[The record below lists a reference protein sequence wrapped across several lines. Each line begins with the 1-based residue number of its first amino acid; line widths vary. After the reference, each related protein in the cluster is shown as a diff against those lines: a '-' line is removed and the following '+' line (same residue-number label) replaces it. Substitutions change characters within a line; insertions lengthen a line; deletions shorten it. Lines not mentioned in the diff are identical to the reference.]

1 MGIYYLIYGQN
12 RIAKNVPQTYTD
24 ERKKD
29 ILNSF
34 IDYVENSE
42 RPIIKEFCVNNNVP
56 ASTLKN
62 WQTGCDLTVER
73 DNAEIFDF
81 RRAIRKSVNKLELY
95 YQTKGE
101 TGRNVAFYIFALKCV
116 AQWKETI
123 AETPQNAPTIHVHN
137 YSDMNPNQL
146 EGGIQDRLLRLKENN
161 TAKKGKKSA

>member
-1 MGIYYLIYGQN
+1 
-12 RIAKNVPQTYTD
+12 VPQTYTD
-24 ERKKD
+24 ERKLS
-29 ILNSF
+29 ILNAF
-34 IDYVENSE
+34 IDYVDTNE

-56 ASTLKN
+56 SNTFRDWAKN
-62 WQTGCDLTVER
+62 FDKGIEDK
-73 DNAEIFDF
+73 EIGF
-81 RRAIRKSVNKLELY
+81 RTFATEIRKSIDKLEVY
-95 YQTKGE
+95 YQTKGA